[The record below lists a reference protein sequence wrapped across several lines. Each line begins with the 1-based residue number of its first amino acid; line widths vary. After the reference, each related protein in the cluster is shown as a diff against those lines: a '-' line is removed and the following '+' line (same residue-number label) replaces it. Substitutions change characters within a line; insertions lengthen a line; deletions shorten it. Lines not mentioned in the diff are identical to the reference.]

1 MFNLKVAWTIQMSYF
16 HKPSLKHNKRHQSHL
31 TSCTKRL
38 WSCVPL
44 RKTINLKQILF
55 SIRSMRGGSACLQ
68 PSVMAPV
75 SVQSLQHNH
84 GNNMPDMYISDKV
97 SQSTTNT
104 SNRTE
109 MLLPR
114 SETITAN
121 TQPLLENGRF
131 QLAVVPTDRRGE
143 LNSKQTSNH
152 LTHIL
157 KLQTIFSKMVVPQ
170 KRISSF
176 TSDFS

>member
-1 MFNLKVAWTIQMSYF
+1 MEQQLLCCEGTARENDVQFEGSSDNDNSDVLVSQ
-16 HKPSLKHNKRHQSHL
+16 
-31 TSCTKRL
+31 TSTQTQRKAPISFDL
-38 WSCVPL
+38 L
-44 RKTINLKQILF
+44 RKEAMELCAIGKNNQSAAEFVLNLFREGRARLLATP
-55 SIRSMRGGSACLQ
+55 GVL
-68 PSVMAPV
+68 APV
-75 SVQSLQHNH
+75 SVQSLRRNH

-121 TQPLLENGRF
+121 TQPLLETGRF

-143 LNSKQTSNH
+143 LNSKQTSNNAI
-152 LTHIL
+152 T
-157 KLQTIFSKMVVPQ
+157 F
-170 KRISSF
+170 
-176 TSDFS
+176 